1 MSSHLAL
8 KLGYINK
15 INTHILEVELK
26 SLYFNFVWVLQN
38 RVFSYLSRGNEKL
51 LKSQLGD
58 RSSYS
63 YFPFNRRSVNRAQV
77 TSRASRGKP
86 IVFFQETTIH
96 FIIYGGK
103 H

>member
-1 MSSHLAL
+1 MRNKKPFLAL
-8 KLGYINK
+8 
-15 INTHILEVELK
+15 
-26 SLYFNFVWVLQN
+26 
-38 RVFSYLSRGNEKL
+38 
-51 LKSQLGD
+51 LGD

-96 FIIYGGK
+96 FIIYGGR
-103 H
+103 HLISMEERIFT